1 MNTMYKK
8 FALLVLPLA
17 ISGCFSLNPDY
28 TRPEGVVPA
37 QLPTTGIYG
46 QNQPGAITQ
55 EQLYWNT
62 YILNPKLK
70 EIVKSSLNNNKDLR
84 IAMANIESAKAQ
96 YGITKSDRIP
106 TLNGSISG
114 SRNRGAG
121 GISEGYEANFGI
133 SSFEIDAFGRV
144 NSLSSA
150 ALESFLSTK
159 EARRVTEL
167 SIISETM
174 KAYFNIG
181 LAKSYLAIAK
191 KTETA
196 TYDSL
201 QIISKRVAVGVANA
215 KDLSDVESVYFR
227 AQSDVFNYQ
236 TQVEQSINALAVLV
250 GSNVDEKLLPEG
262 IVELTDGIKDLNIAV
277 ESDVLYQRPDVL
289 MAEHQLLAANANIG
303 AARAAFFPRIT
314 LTTSAGVASSDLTS
328 LFSNTFRVWNFS
340 PSINIPIFDYGR
352 TVNNLKYSEA
362 QKDKYVAT
370 YEKTVQTAFREVSDV
385 LARKGTID
393 NQITSYGKFVNA
405 NRNSFDLAT
414 KSYDAGVSDYLSVL
428 TAQNNLYDAEKS
440 SLSLMKE
447 KFDNKVDLYKVIG
460 F

>member
-1 MNTMYKK
+1 MYKK
-8 FALLVLPLA
+8 FTLLLLPLA
-17 ISGCFSLNPDY
+17 ITGCMSLDPTY
-28 TRPEGVVPA
+28 SRPEGVVPA

-55 EQLYWNT
+55 EQLYWDT

-70 EIVKSSLNNNKDLR
+70 EVVRNSLNNNKDLK
-84 IAMANIESAKAQ
+84 IAMANIDAAKAQ
-96 YGITKSDRIP
+96 YGITKSDRLP
-106 TLNGSISG
+106 TVNAGVSG
-114 SRNRGAG
+114 ARSRGVS
-121 GISEGYEANFGI
+121 GISEGYDASFGI

-144 NSLSSA
+144 KSLTSS

-167 SIISETM
+167 SVISETLN
-174 KAYFNIG
+174 AYFNVG
-181 LAKSYLAIAK
+181 LAKSQLAIAK
-191 KTETA
+191 KTATS

-215 KDLSDVESVYFR
+215 KDLSDVESVYFK
-227 AQSDVFNYQ
+227 AQSDVYNYQ

-250 GSNVDEKLLPEG
+250 GSNVDEKLLPND
-262 IVELTDGIKDLNIAV
+262 IFELNDSIKDLNIAV

-328 LFSNTFRVWNFS
+328 LFSNTYRTWNFA
-340 PSINIPIFDYGR
+340 PSISIPIFDYGKNK
-352 TVNNLKYSEA
+352 NNLKYSEA

-393 NQITSYGKFVNA
+393 NQITSYSKFVNA
-405 NRNSFDLAT
+405 NKNSFDLAT

-440 SLSLMKE
+440 SLSLMQE
-447 KFDNKVDLYKVIG
+447 KFNNKVELYKVIG

>member
-1 MNTMYKK
+1 MYKK
-8 FALLVLPLA
+8 FTLLLLPLA
-17 ISGCFSLNPDY
+17 ITGCMSLDPAY
-28 TRPEGVVPA
+28 SRPEGVVPA

-70 EIVKSSLNNNKDLR
+70 EVVKQSLTNNKDLK
-84 IAMANIESAKAQ
+84 IAMANIDAAKAQ
-96 YGITKSDRIP
+96 YGITKSDRLP
-106 TLNGSISG
+106 TVNAGLSG
-114 SRNRGAG
+114 ARSRGVS
-121 GISEGYEANFGI
+121 GISEGYDASFGI

-144 NSLSSA
+144 KSLSSA

-167 SIISETM
+167 SVISETLN
-174 KAYFNIG
+174 AYFNVG
-181 LAKSYLAIAK
+181 LSKSQLAIAK
-191 KTETA
+191 KTATS

-215 KDLSDVESVYFR
+215 KDLSDVESVYFK
-227 AQSDVFNYQ
+227 AQSDVYNYQ

-250 GSNVDEKLLPEG
+250 GSNVEEELLPND
-262 IVELTDGIKDLNIAV
+262 IFELNDSIKDLNIAV

-328 LFSNTFRVWNFS
+328 LFSNTYRTWNFA
-340 PSINIPIFDYGR
+340 PSISIPIFDYGKNK
-352 TVNNLKYSEA
+352 NNLKYSEA

-393 NQITSYGKFVNA
+393 NQIASYSKFVNA
-405 NRNSFDLAT
+405 NKNSFDLAT
-414 KSYDAGVSDYLSVL
+414 KSYNAGVSDYLSVL

-440 SLSLMKE
+440 SLSLMQE
-447 KFDNKVDLYKVIG
+447 KFNNKVSLYKVIG

>member
-55 EQLYWNT
+55 EQLYWDT
-62 YILNPKLK
+62 YIVNPKLK
-70 EIVKSSLNNNKDLR
+70 AIVKSSLDNNKDLR
-84 IAMANIESAKAQ
+84 IAMANIDAAKAQ
-96 YGITKSDRIP
+96 YGITKSDRLP
-106 TLNGSISG
+106 TINAGVNGSRS
-114 SRNRGAG
+114 RGAA
-121 GISEGYEANFGI
+121 GISEGYEAQFGI

-167 SIISETM
+167 SVISETM
-174 KAYFNIG
+174 KAYFNIA
-181 LAKSYLAIAK
+181 LAKSHLAIAK
-191 KTETA
+191 KTETS
-196 TYDSL
+196 TYGSL
-201 QIISKRVAVGVANA
+201 QIIKKRVDVGVANA
-215 KDLSDVESVYFR
+215 KDLSDVESIYFK

-236 TQVEQSINALAVLV
+236 TQVEQSINALGVLV
-250 GSNVDEKLLPEG
+250 GSNVDDKLLPDN
-262 IVELTDGIKDLNIAV
+262 IFELTNSVKDLNIAV
-277 ESDVLYQRPDVL
+277 ESDILYQRPDVL
-289 MAEHQLLAANANIG
+289 MAEHQLLSANANIG

-328 LFSNTFRVWNFS
+328 LFSNTFRTWNFA
-340 PSINIPIFDYGR
+340 PSISIPIFDYGR
-352 TVNNLKYSEA
+352 NKNNLKYSEA

-370 YEKTVQTAFREVSDV
+370 YEKTVQTAFREVADV

-405 NRNSFDLAT
+405 NKNSFDLAT

-440 SLSLMKE
+440 SLSLMQE
-447 KFDNKVDLYKVIG
+447 KFNNKVDLYKVIG

>member
-1 MNTMYKK
+1 MYKK

-28 TRPEGVVPA
+28 TRPEGVVPT

-55 EQLYWNT
+55 EQLYWDT
-62 YILNPKLK
+62 YIVNPKLK
-70 EIVKSSLNNNKDLR
+70 AIVKSSLDNNKDLK
-84 IAMANIESAKAQ
+84 IAMANIDAAKAQ
-96 YGITKSDRIP
+96 YGVTKSDRLP
-106 TLNGSISG
+106 TVNAGLNGSRS
-114 SRNRGAG
+114 RGAT
-121 GISEGYEANFGI
+121 GISEGYEAQFGI

-167 SIISETM
+167 SVISETM
-174 KAYFNIG
+174 KAYFNIA

-191 KTETA
+191 KTETS

-201 QIISKRVAVGVANA
+201 QIIKKRVDVGVANS
-215 KDLSDVESVYFR
+215 KDLSDVESIYFK

-236 TQVEQSINALAVLV
+236 TQVEQSINALGVLV
-250 GSNVDEKLLPEG
+250 GSNLDDKLLPES
-262 IVELTDGIKDLNIAV
+262 IFELTDGIKDLNIAV

-328 LFSNTFRVWNFS
+328 LFSNTFRVWNFA

-352 TVNNLKYSEA
+352 TVGNLKYSEA
-362 QKDKYVAT
+362 QKEKYVAT

-440 SLSLMKE
+440 SLSLAKE

>member
-1 MNTMYKK
+1 MYKK
-8 FALLVLPLA
+8 FTLLILPLV
-17 ISGCFSLNPDY
+17 ITGCMSLDPDY
-28 TRPEGVVPA
+28 SRPVGSVPS

-55 EQLYWNT
+55 EQLYFDT
-62 YILNPKLK
+62 YITNPKLK
-70 EIVKSSLNNNKDLR
+70 EMVRNSLVNNKDLK
-84 IAMANIESAKAQ
+84 IAMANINAARAQ
-96 YGITKSDRIP
+96 YGVTQSDRLP
-106 TLNGSISG
+106 TVNAGLSG
-114 SRNRGAG
+114 SRSRTQLGV
-121 GISEGYEANFGI
+121 SEGYEANLGI

-144 NSLSSA
+144 NSLTSA
-150 ALESFLSTK
+150 ALESFLSTQ
-159 EARRVTEL
+159 EARKVTEL
-167 SIISETM
+167 SVIAETM

-181 LAKSYLAIAK
+181 LAKSHLAIAQ
-191 KTETA
+191 KTEKS

-201 QIISKRVAVGVANA
+201 QIISKRVDVGVANA

-236 TQVEQSINALAVLV
+236 TQVEQSINALSVLV
-250 GSNVDEKLLPEG
+250 GSNIDAKLLPDS
-262 IVELTDGIKDLNIAV
+262 IFELDNSIKDLNIAV
-277 ESDVLYQRPDVL
+277 QSDVLYQRPDVL

-314 LTTSAGVASSDLTS
+314 LTTSAGVASSDLSS
-328 LFSNTFRVWNFS
+328 LFNNTFRVWNFA
-340 PSINIPIFDYGR
+340 PSVSIPIFDYGR
-352 TVNNLKYSEA
+352 NKSNLEYSEA
-362 QKDKYVAT
+362 QKDKYVST
-370 YEKTVQTAFREVSDV
+370 YEKTVQTAFREVADV

-393 NQITSYGKFVNA
+393 NQINSYNKFVLA

-440 SLSLMKE
+440 ALSLEQE
-447 KFDNKVDLYKVIG
+447 KFNNKVDLYKVIG

>member
-1 MNTMYKK
+1 MYKK
-8 FALLVLPLA
+8 FTLLLLPLA
-17 ISGCFSLNPDY
+17 ITGCMSLDPAY
-28 TRPEGVVPA
+28 SRPEGVVPA

-55 EQLYWNT
+55 EQLYWDT

-70 EIVKSSLNNNKDLR
+70 EVVKQSLNNNKDLK
-84 IAMANIESAKAQ
+84 IAMANIDAAKAQ
-96 YGITKSDRIP
+96 YGITKSDRLP
-106 TLNGSISG
+106 TVNAGLSG
-114 SRNRGAG
+114 ARSRGVS
-121 GISEGYEANFGI
+121 GISEGYDASFGI

-144 NSLSSA
+144 KSLTSS

-167 SIISETM
+167 SVISETLN
-174 KAYFNIG
+174 AYFNVG
-181 LAKSYLAIAK
+181 LAKSQLAIAK
-191 KTETA
+191 KTATS

-215 KDLSDVESVYFR
+215 KDLSDVESVYFK
-227 AQSDVFNYQ
+227 AQSDVYNYQ

-250 GSNVDEKLLPEG
+250 GSNVDEELLPND
-262 IVELTDGIKDLNIAV
+262 IFELNDSIKDLNIAV

-328 LFSNTFRVWNFS
+328 LFSNTYRTWNFA
-340 PSINIPIFDYGR
+340 PSISIPIFDYGKNK
-352 TVNNLKYSEA
+352 NNLKYSEA

-393 NQITSYGKFVNA
+393 NQIASYSKFVNA
-405 NRNSFDLAT
+405 NKNSFDLAT
-414 KSYDAGVSDYLSVL
+414 KSYNAGVSDYLSVL

-440 SLSLMKE
+440 SLSLIQE
-447 KFDNKVDLYKVIG
+447 KFNNKVSLYKVIG

>member
-1 MNTMYKK
+1 MYKK

-28 TRPEGVVPA
+28 KRPEGVVPT

-55 EQLYWNT
+55 EQLYWDT
-62 YILNPKLK
+62 YIVNQKLK
-70 EIVKSSLNNNKDLR
+70 AIVKISLDNNKDLK
-84 IAMANIESAKAQ
+84 IAMANIDAAKAQ
-96 YGITKSDRIP
+96 YGITKSDRLP
-106 TLNGSISG
+106 TLNAGVNG
-114 SRNRGAG
+114 SRSRGAA
-121 GISEGYEANFGI
+121 GISEGYEAQFGI

-167 SIISETM
+167 SVISETM
-174 KAYFNIG
+174 KAYFNIA
-181 LAKSYLAIAK
+181 LAKSHLAIAK
-191 KTETA
+191 KTETS
-196 TYDSL
+196 TSDSL
-201 QIISKRVAVGVANA
+201 QIIKKRVDVGVANA
-215 KDLSDVESVYFR
+215 KDLSDVESIYFK

-236 TQVEQSINALAVLV
+236 TQVEQSINALGVLV
-250 GSNVDEKLLPEG
+250 GSNVDEKLLPDN
-262 IVELTDGIKDLNIAV
+262 IFELTNSVKDLNIAV
-277 ESDVLYQRPDVL
+277 ESDILYQRPDVL
-289 MAEHQLLAANANIG
+289 MAEHQLLSANANIG

-328 LFSNTFRVWNFS
+328 LFSNTFRTWNFS
-340 PSINIPIFDYGR
+340 PSISIPIFDYGR
-352 TVNNLKYSEA
+352 NKNNLKYSEA

-370 YEKTVQTAFREVSDV
+370 YEKTVQTAFREVADV

-393 NQITSYGKFVNA
+393 NQIISYDKFVNA
-405 NRNSFDLAT
+405 NKNSFDLAT

-440 SLSLMKE
+440 SLSLMQE
-447 KFDNKVDLYKVIG
+447 KFNNKVDLYKVIG